1 MSKRDSY
8 NNVSMFECPAAAGSL
23 PQFWWAVWLSCL
35 RHPGTSSPSA
45 PPPITTV
52 YSACCVQSSASDLS
66 FWCTEVP
73 PSGSNPYAWAVPQQ
87 KARSGER
94 SLPQPLAWGRSR
106 TGKSC
111 RLKRGTLKASILGH
125 YTAQLA
131 LSQLALFTLAAECVL
146 LDVTLIAGHG
156 GSGM

>member
-1 MSKRDSY
+1 MFPCLSVQPPPAPSHSFGELCDS
-8 NNVSMFECPAAAGSL
+8 AALGIRG
-23 PQFWWAVWLSCL
+23 PPPP
-35 RHPGTSSPSA
+35 RP

-94 SLPQPLAWGRSR
+94 SLPQPLA
-106 TGKSC
+106 
-111 RLKRGTLKASILGH
+111 
-125 YTAQLA
+125 
-131 LSQLALFTLAAECVL
+131 
-146 LDVTLIAGHG
+146 
-156 GSGM
+156 